1 MKVLLDTNV
10 ILDLFL
16 NRQPFVNDAA
26 IIWQANANRQIE
38 AFVCAVTLPTIYYI
52 SKKSGDLNTARNS
65 VRLLL
70 ASVGIS
76 GVDYSVLANAEPLP
90 VTDYEDAVQIASAQ
104 SQGLDAIITRDL
116 KDYKNS
122 PLPVYSPADF
132 LALLAAA
139 NQ

>member
-26 IIWQANANRQIE
+26 AIWEANANRQVE
-38 AFVCAVTLPTIYYI
+38 VFVCAVTLPTIYYI
-52 SKKSGDLNTARNS
+52 SKKADDINTARAN

-70 ASVGIS
+70 ASVGIA
-76 GVDYSVLANAEPLP
+76 GVDYSVLANAESLP

-116 KDYKNS
+116 KDYQNS
-122 PLPVYSPADF
+122 SLPVYSPSDF
-132 LALLAAA
+132 IALLAAT